1 MIYMKIQNKLPYQT
15 PTTMKKEKD
24 IVDFL
29 KEKKQ
34 LEQQLSELRSKK
46 NLLPTEEVIIEE
58 IERELRIV
66 TAKIAK
72 Y

>member
-1 MIYMKIQNKLPYQT
+1 
-15 PTTMKKEKD
+15 MKKEKD

-46 NLLPTEEVIIEE
+46 NLLPAEEVIIEE
-58 IERELRIV
+58 IERELSIV
-66 TAKIAK
+66 ISKIAK